1 MSEES
6 ADNHSGFWTGIIIG
20 GLVGAGIAYFINKD
34 KNGETRKLLQKK
46 GKWILD
52 SLGGYGR
59 EIIREDEKVEKEV
72 VSQTEDLQKQAEKT
86 AEQVEKK
93 IDEVKQEAQKAIEKV
108 TDAAQDAITDVNKSA
123 EKLEK
128 TAEKTIDTTHK
139 SFKKF
144 FYKGGKSL
152 AKK

>member
-20 GLVGAGIAYFINKD
+20 GLVGAGIAYFLNKD
-34 KNGETRKLLQKK
+34 ENGETRKLLQKK
-46 GKWILD
+46 GRLILD

-59 EIIREDEKVEKEV
+59 DIADKKEEVEKAV
-72 VSQTEDLQKQAEKT
+72 IATTEDLQKQAKEA
-86 AEQVEKK
+86 AEEAGKK
-93 IDEVKQEAQKAIEKV
+93 IDDLKEQAEKVIEKV
-108 TDAAQDAITDVNKSA
+108 SDAAQDAITDVNKSA